1 MRARLAAIAAWLR
14 DEARLATLP
23 TWANEDMTVPSS
35 EWPITQAIRRAALRW
50 MIRRDTARLDRLHK
64 LMIEERA
71 MVEAVY
77 RREIE
82 LVEDAI
88 SDASAS
94 LARLSS
100 EAITRRAMV
109 RAAR

>member
-1 MRARLAAIAAWLR
+1 MIARLVAWL
-14 DEARLATLP
+14 EQETRLMAAHS
-23 TWANEDMTVPSS
+23 WAGEDMTVRTT
-35 EWPITQAIRRAALRW
+35 EWPITQAIRRAVLRW
-50 MIRRDTARLDRLHK
+50 TIRRDTERLDRLHR
-64 LMIEERA
+64 LMVEERA

-100 EAITRRAMV
+100 EALTRRAM
-109 RAAR
+109 ARSTR

>member
-1 MRARLAAIAAWLR
+1 MMRRLAAWIRSEARLAAMPSW
-14 DEARLATLP
+14 EC
-23 TWANEDMTVPSS
+23 EDMRCA
-35 EWPITQAIRRAALRW
+35 EWPITQAIRRAILRW
-50 MIRRDTARLDRLHK
+50 TIRRDTERLDRLHK
-64 LMIEERA
+64 LMVEERA

-82 LVEDAI
+82 SVEDAI

-100 EAITRRAMV
+100 EALTRRAMARV
-109 RAAR
+109 R

>member
-1 MRARLAAIAAWLR
+1 MKTFLSTIAAWFR
-14 DEARLATLP
+14 EEARLATAES
-23 TWANEDMTVPSS
+23 WAHEDMTASS
-35 EWPITQAIRRAALRW
+35 TEWPITQAIRRAILRW
-50 MIRRDTARLDRLHK
+50 TIRRDTERLDRLHK
-64 LMIEERA
+64 LMVEERA

-82 LVEDAI
+82 SVEDAI

-100 EAITRRAMV
+100 EALTRRAMARV
-109 RAAR
+109 R

>member
-1 MRARLAAIAAWLR
+1 MRAITAWLKEEVRLAM
-14 DEARLATLP
+14 LP
-23 TWANEDMTVPSS
+23 SWANEDMRVPAR
-35 EWPITQAIRRAALRW
+35 EWPITQAIRRAILRW
-50 MIRRDTARLDRLHK
+50 SIRRDTARLERLHR
-64 LMIEERA
+64 LMVEERA

-100 EAITRRAMV
+100 EALTRRAMA

>member
-1 MRARLAAIAAWLR
+1 MRRLIAWIMQEARLAA
-14 DEARLATLP
+14 LP
-23 TWANEDMTVPSS
+23 SWEREDMRVST
-35 EWPITQAIRRAALRW
+35 EWPMTQAIRRTVLRW
-50 MIRRDTARLDRLHK
+50 TIRRDTARLDRLHR
-64 LMIEERA
+64 LMVEERA

-82 LVEDAI
+82 RVEDAI

-100 EAITRRAMV
+100 EALSRRAMA

>member
-1 MRARLAAIAAWLR
+1 MNRLVAWFLE
-14 DEARLATLP
+14 EARLATLP
-23 TWANEDMTVPSS
+23 SWANEDMTVPAK
-35 EWPITQAIRRAALRW
+35 EWPITQAIRRAILRW
-50 MIRRDTARLDRLHK
+50 TIRRDTERLDRLHR
-64 LMIEERA
+64 LMVEERA

-82 LVEDAI
+82 RVEDAI

-100 EAITRRAMV
+100 EALTRRAMA
-109 RAAR
+109 RAGR

>member
-1 MRARLAAIAAWLR
+1 MRALAAWFREEIRLAM
-14 DEARLATLP
+14 LP
-23 TWANEDMTVPSS
+23 NWQNEDMTVRTS
-35 EWPITQAIRRAALRW
+35 EWPITQAIRRAVLRW
-50 MIRRDTARLDRLHK
+50 SIRRDTARLDRLHV
-64 LMIEERA
+64 LMVEERA
-71 MVEAVY
+71 MVERVY

-82 LVEDAI
+82 LVETAI

-100 EAITRRAMV
+100 EALTRRAMA